1 MMHRFVFG
9 AAAAALLC
17 ALPAYGQMNKCVD
30 AQGKTV
36 YQQGPCPGAVTRPEP
51 KAAKAEKK
59 VESPAEKAAREKCE
73 RIEND
78 IKEMRTVAPQLKAEQ
93 RARVEKNV
101 AKAEQEYAK
110 SCK

>member
-36 YQQGPCPGAVTRPEP
+36 
-51 KAAKAEKK
+51 
-59 VESPAEKAAREKCE
+59 
-73 RIEND
+73 
-78 IKEMRTVAPQLKAEQ
+78 
-93 RARVEKNV
+93 
-101 AKAEQEYAK
+101 
-110 SCK
+110 